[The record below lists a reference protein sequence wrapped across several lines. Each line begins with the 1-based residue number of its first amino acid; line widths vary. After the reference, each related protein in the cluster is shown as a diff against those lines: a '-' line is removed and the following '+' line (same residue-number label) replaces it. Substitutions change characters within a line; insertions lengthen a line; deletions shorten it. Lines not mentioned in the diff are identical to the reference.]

1 MGRMPALSVG
11 PGLTAFATAGFGIG
25 FEAAPLPA
33 AAGWGALC
41 LALMLRALP
50 AIGPSGS
57 ASPPASRRA
66 APPLRT
72 AERRLWPEATP
83 CGVSPSYWNGNQG
96 WRKDGGRKSRP
107 TGGSTLPRSSL
118 ATRSRKPRI
127 RRVFPD
133 QGNRWIG
140 WKEEAP
146 HPQGAVHFRAFA
158 WRGKPRIRRRFSN
171 PRNIQ
176 SLNPKEAPQPAVF
189 FPESPFKVGEGLQE
203 APHLQGFTVPAGEAF
218 FSFPVDGLHRFSPVP
233 ADEAQPSV
241 GSPTSKDSPLDRA
254 GKERVKVGSPASAK
268 IHPHRGRSAPLHR
281 GSPHP

>member
-1 MGRMPALSVG
+1 MEAGNPAPQGVPPCRDLLWQRAAGSPASVG
-11 PGLTAFATAGFGIG
+11 FSPIRATAGS
-25 FEAAPLPA
+25 
-33 AAGWGALC
+33 AG
-41 LALMLRALP
+41 R
-50 AIGPSGS
+50 
-57 ASPPASRRA
+57 
-66 APPLRT
+66 
-72 AERRLWPEATP
+72 
-83 CGVSPSYWNGNQG
+83 
-96 WRKDGGRKSRP
+96 
-107 TGGSTLPRSSL
+107 
-118 ATRSRKPRI
+118 RKPHT
-127 RRVFPD
+127 RR
-133 QGNRWIG
+133 GL
-140 WKEEAP
+140 
-146 HPQGAVHFRAFA
+146 
-158 WRGKPRIRRRFSN
+158 SN
-171 PRNIQ
+171 PRNLQ

>member
-1 MGRMPALSVG
+1 MEKKGSQQMAPFFIAEYAIKFQTVSQSV
-11 PGLTAFATAGFGIG
+11 PEWLGL
-25 FEAAPLPA
+25 
-33 AAGWGALC
+33 
-41 LALMLRALP
+41 
-50 AIGPSGS
+50 
-57 ASPPASRRA
+57 SRRW
-66 APPLRT
+66 PLVI
-72 AERRLWPEATP
+72 L
-83 CGVSPSYWNGNQG
+83 
-96 WRKDGGRKSRP
+96 
-107 TGGSTLPRSSL
+107 SL
-118 ATRSRKPRI
+118 I
-127 RRVFPD
+127 
-133 QGNRWIG
+133 
-140 WKEEAP
+140 
-146 HPQGAVHFRAFA
+146 
-158 WRGKPRIRRRFSN
+158 
-171 PRNIQ
+171 